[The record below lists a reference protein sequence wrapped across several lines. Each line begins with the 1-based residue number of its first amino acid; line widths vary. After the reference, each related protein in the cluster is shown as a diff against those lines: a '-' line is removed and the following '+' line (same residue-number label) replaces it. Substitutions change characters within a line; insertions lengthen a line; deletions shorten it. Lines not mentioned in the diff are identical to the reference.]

1 MKTRLDATT
10 LALLVVCCAS
20 WGLNQTAV
28 KVALAGVGPASQ
40 LAIRSAVA
48 TLLVL
53 AWCRLR
59 GIRLFERDGTLW
71 PGLLVGAAFGVEFVL
86 LFAGLQF
93 TTASRSAILLY
104 LGPFHVAVGAHL
116 WLGER
121 LDGGRIAGLAVAF
134 AGVVLV
140 FSTGGAAAG
149 PDHLLGDAFSVLAS
163 IAWAACTLT
172 IKRTALAAVP
182 AEKTLLY
189 QLAVSALI
197 GLAAALVLGEPAPTL
212 PTPVVGWSLVYQ
224 GVWISAVTYV
234 IWFQLVRTH
243 PAGLLSAA
251 TFMTPVFGVVG
262 AVLLLGEPASW
273 RLAGAVAL
281 VAVGIH
287 LVNRPRRVPP
297 TA

>member
-53 AWCRLR
+53 AWCRVR

-71 PGLLVGAAFGVEFVL
+71 PGLAIGVAFGVEFVL

-121 LDGGRIAGLAVAF
+121 LDGLRLAGLAVAF

-140 FSTGGAAAG
+140 FSAGGAAAG

-163 IAWAACTLT
+163 IAWAVCTLT
-172 IKRTALAAVP
+172 IKRSALAKVS

-189 QLAVSALI
+189 QLAVSAVI
-197 GLAAALVLGEPAPTL
+197 GLAAAVVLGEPAPTAPIPL
-212 PTPVVGWSLVYQ
+212 VAWSMVYQ
-224 GVWISAVTYV
+224 GVWVSAVTYV
-234 IWFQLVRTH
+234 IWFSLVRTH

-262 AVLLLGEPASW
+262 AVLLLGEPVSW

-281 VAVGIH
+281 VAAGIY
-287 LVNRPRRVPP
+287 LVNRPRRAPP
-297 TA
+297 AA